1 MLHRA
6 LLLASVLLLC
16 LSTCAWAQAPVGP
29 VPPKAGAFPSVESL
43 QKAIEAIEA
52 PAGDRGWS
60 DMTAEERQ
68 RTLGDLKK
76 VTDQIRDR
84 FGLPVGPVAPN
95 PVAPTPSPGNPAPGT
110 QPGQPNPPPS
120 PSDKELESAL
130 KELSSVLHS
139 GQKKPTAISPLD
151 AQQVQQILNK
161 VQKGGPY

>member
-1 MLHRA
+1 MLRRA
-6 LLLASVLLLC
+6 LLLAPVLLLC
-16 LSTCAWAQAPVGP
+16 LSTYAWAQAPVGP
-29 VPPKAGAFPSVESL
+29 VPPKASAFPSVESL

-52 PAGDRGWS
+52 PDGDRGWS
-60 DMTAEERQ
+60 DMTPVERQ

-95 PVAPTPSPGNPAPGT
+95 PVTPIPSPGNPPGT
-110 QPGQPNPPPS
+110 QPGQPNPPPP

-130 KELSSVLHS
+130 KELSSVLDS

-151 AQQVQQILNK
+151 AQQLQQILNK